1 MQLNRGEQE
10 VNTAAS
16 RLVEL
21 IEEALTVVPQRLSRE
36 LDSLL
41 RTALK
46 EPAATFLLLCA
57 SWLAKAALRG
67 KPPIKST
74 RLETLPRPIE
84 ILSKLILEMV

>member
-36 LDSLL
+36 LDSLDAVAD
-41 RTALK
+41 RI
-46 EPAATFLLLCA
+46 ERA
-57 SWLAKAALRG
+57 SRDLSVALRELAREG
-67 KPPIKST
+67 RIA
-74 RLETLPRPIE
+74 REAAD
-84 ILSKLILEMV
+84 